1 MTKQNKDRGII
12 LSDYRSL
19 KKGRNK
25 KHQREKKGATNTE
38 ALQTSTMLRING
50 ESKYV

>member
-19 KKGRNK
+19 KKGRNFL
-25 KHQREKKGATNTE
+25 REKKGATNTE